1 MKDKRL
7 KNVNYISFPKAV
19 ENYFC
24 KYLVHER
31 QASRKTIEAY
41 RNAFISYMKY
51 MAENNQKP
59 PETLTLA
66 TLTRQNIVDYIIWLE
81 EEKNFSPRTRRL
93 KLAALKSFCS
103 YLTYVDLAHLE
114 QWHEIKE
121 LKINIKPKDSI
132 KYITV
137 EAMTSLLGSIPLD
150 TQKGRRDFA
159 LLTIM
164 YYTGARV
171 NEMILMSPADI
182 RISKP
187 YIIKL
192 HGKGGKS
199 RLVPINEKA
208 IEILKSY
215 MAENGI
221 DKEIKQNSPLF
232 FNSWG
237 ENLTGQGIAYIIDKY
252 VSNMRDTRPDL
263 FNVKVTPHTFRHSRA
278 MHLLQ
283 SGVNLIYIRDLLGHV
298 SIQTTEIYARADERT
313 KREAIEKASEKI
325 MSQLSPIENSWKKDK
340 GLMEFLRSL

>member
-1 MKDKRL
+1 MKNKRL
-7 KNVNYISFPKAV
+7 KKVNYISFPKAT

-31 QASRKTIEAY
+31 LASRKTIEAY
-41 RNAFISYMKY
+41 RDAFISYMKY
-51 MAENNQKP
+51 MAENNQNS

-66 TLTRQNIVDYIIWLE
+66 ALTRQNIVGYMIWLE
-81 EEKNFSPRTRRL
+81 EKNYAPRTRRL

-103 YLTYVDLAHLE
+103 YLTYIDPVHLE

-137 EAMTSLLGSIPLD
+137 EAITSLLESIPLD

-192 HGKGGKS
+192 HGKGDKS
-199 RLVPINEKA
+199 RLVPINERA

-215 MAENGI
+215 MIENGL

-237 ENLTGQGIAYIIDKY
+237 ENLTEQGVAYIIDKY
-252 VSNMRDTRPDL
+252 VSNMKNIRPDL
-263 FNVKVTPHTFRHSRA
+263 FNVRVTPHTFRHSRA

-298 SIQTTEIYARADERT
+298 SIQTTEIYARADERA

-325 MSQLSPIENSWKKDK
+325 MPQLSPIENSWKKDK

>member
-1 MKDKRL
+1 MKNKRL
-7 KNVNYISFPKAV
+7 KKVSYISFPKAT

-31 QASRKTIEAY
+31 LASRKTIEAY
-41 RNAFISYMKY
+41 RDAFISYMKY
-51 MAENNQKP
+51 MAENNQNS

-66 TLTRQNIVDYIIWLE
+66 ALTRQNIVGYMNWL
-81 EEKNFSPRTRRL
+81 EEKNFAPRTRRL

-103 YLTYVDLAHLE
+103 YLTYIDPVHLE

-121 LKINIKPKDSI
+121 LKINIKAKRFHQIYYSRSDNFSFR
-132 KYITV
+132 KHSTRH
-137 EAMTSLLGSIPLD
+137 S
-150 TQKGRRDFA
+150 KGRRDFA

-192 HGKGGKS
+192 HGKGDKS
-199 RLVPINEKA
+199 RLVPVNERA

-215 MAENGI
+215 MIENGL

-237 ENLTGQGIAYIIDKY
+237 ENLTEQGIAYIIDKY
-252 VSNMRDTRPDL
+252 VSNMRNIRPDL
-263 FNVKVTPHTFRHSRA
+263 FNVRVTPHTFRHSRA

-298 SIQTTEIYARADERT
+298 SIQTTEIYARADERA
-313 KREAIEKASEKI
+313 KREAIEK
-325 MSQLSPIENSWKKDK
+325 P
-340 GLMEFLRSL
+340 LRK